1 MKNGART
8 VRKRQNFFVALAF
21 IAALLLTPPT
31 KAYLQNN
38 EANRHEDRLVEKDEG
53 FKPPVE
59 ISAIKSKAGVIKPG
73 MKFSSDED
81 WIQGLTISVRNK
93 SEKPITHISL
103 RILFPRPK
111 EQQDLLDFVDLL
123 NYGESPIPYEDGRI
137 PFNSATPVLPGETVE
152 LRLTDE
158 DYNALKTLLRES
170 KYSSIN
176 KIKVDVEV
184 LGFSDGTLW
193 MAGRMYTLDRDRPGK
208 LLPVKK
214 TFYVP

>member
-21 IAALLLTPPT
+21 IAALLLTPPP

-59 ISAIKSKAGVIKPG
+59 ITAIKSKAGVIKPG

-103 RILFPRPK
+103 RILFPRP
-111 EQQDLLDFVDLL
+111 EGQQDLLDFVDSL
-123 NYGESPIPYEDGRI
+123 NYGESPMPYEDGRVPLNPAKAI
-137 PFNSATPVLPGETVE
+137 EPGESVE
-152 LRLTDE
+152 LKLSDE
-158 DYNALKTLLRES
+158 DYSALKTLLKDS
-170 KYSSIN
+170 GFTSIN
-176 KIKVDVEV
+176 RVKVGVKA

-193 MAGRMYTLDRDRPGK
+193 MAGRTYTLDRDSPGK
-208 LLPVKK
+208 LIPVKK
-214 TFYVP
+214 TSCDP